1 MARWQVDRVPET
13 GSTNADVAA
22 AARAGAAEGLV
33 VAADHQTAGRG
44 RLGRSWDT
52 PRGAGLAVSALL
64 RPAGVPA
71 HRWPWLPLLT
81 GVAVVEALRIHP
93 GVETVLKWPNDVL
106 LDGSKLAG
114 ILVERVETTSGPA
127 AVVGIGV
134 NLSAAPEGAA
144 CLGAETGPDVVDPE
158 AVIAV
163 LVDRLSSRYEAWRGQ
178 DGDPAA
184 WLAGAYGDVCDTL
197 GREVRA
203 DLPGGAT
210 VEGRAVDVDAAGRLV
225 LMTATGA
232 AAVGAG
238 DVVHIRPRSP

>member
-1 MARWQVDRVPET
+1 
-13 GSTNADVAA
+13 
-22 AARAGAAEGLV
+22 
-33 VAADHQTAGRG
+33 
-44 RLGRSWDT
+44 
-52 PRGAGLAVSALL
+52 VSALL

-134 NLSAAPEGAA
+134 NVSAAPEGAA

-158 AVIAV
+158 AVIAA

-184 WLAGAYGDVCDTL
+184 WLAAAYGDVCDTL

>member
-1 MARWQVDRVPET
+1 VARWQVDRVPET

-114 ILVERVETTSGPA
+114 ILVERVETTTGPA

-134 NLSAAPEGAA
+134 NVSAAPEGAA
-144 CLGAETGPDVVDPE
+144 CLAAQTGPDVVDPE
-158 AVIAV
+158 AVIAA

-184 WLAGAYGDVCDTL
+184 WLAAAYGDVCDTL

-238 DVVHIRPRSP
+238 EVVHIRPLSG

>member
-144 CLGAETGPDVVDPE
+144 CLGAETGPGVVDPE
-158 AVIAV
+158 AVIAA